1 MTEHE
6 KEFSYQ
12 QDFPAT
18 SWEAW
23 YEEVLKGLK
32 GVPYD
37 KALLTKTPEGITLK
51 PIYTKDDVK
60 DNPYLENL
68 PGFAPYMRNTH
79 VSGTANNSWLIEQK
93 IDVADLNE
101 WNQTVL
107 SDLNKGQNA
116 VYLKLDKI
124 SRQAKNPKTSAPQEI
139 AQEGLSIFSLNQLK
153 TALNE
158 IMLENIHIDIEASQS
173 ALAISAMLELICE
186 ERKFDLKKIK
196 GSVSTDPVSIIVREG
211 SLNCTWKQAMDE
223 MAVLCRWG
231 INHAPMMK
239 NILIDATIWNN
250 AGASATQELA
260 YAFSTAV
267 LYISEMLDR
276 GLNIDQ
282 IAPRIMFN
290 LGIGKHLFM
299 EISKLRAARLLWSQ
313 IIENFGGNAES
324 QKMYIFAQ
332 SSEYN
337 KTMFDPWVNIL
348 RTSTE
353 AFSAVVGS
361 CDALCLSPFDTSI
374 KASDDFSRRIAR
386 NQQNILLEESH
397 LNSVIDPAGGSWF
410 VETLTQQILEKTWE
424 IFQNTEKTGLF
435 EALKNNDIH
444 QQIEATHLWRLKNMA
459 ARKEALIG
467 TTIFANLAE
476 KELDIVN
483 INYDKIYNESIAQLH
498 PVSISLNMNDQLMDQ
513 IKAELKKGADLSAI
527 FAELRKGQTA
537 DICIT
542 PIKERKL
549 AEQYEY
555 LRNAS
560 LEYKNK
566 NGHLPQ
572 VYMANFAPIA
582 NIKPR
587 MDFSQGFF
595 QPGGF
600 DVIISDYLDSVQKAI
615 DASLASNA
623 KAIIICST
631 DDTYPEIVPQF
642 AQAIKKNHSDLCI
655 ILAGFPQDH
664 IETFKQAGVD
674 FFIHLKADTIQTL
687 SEIMK
692 KIGVL

>member
-1 MTEHE
+1 MTEHD

-12 QDFPAT
+12 QDFPAS

-32 GVPYD
+32 GVPYE
-37 KALLTKTPEGITLK
+37 KVLLTKTPEGITLK

-68 PGFAPYMRNTH
+68 PGFAPYMRNAN
-79 VSGTANNSWLIEQK
+79 VSGTANNSWLIEQM

-124 SRQAKNPKTSAPQEI
+124 SRQGINPKSASAQNI
-139 AQEGLSIFSLNQLK
+139 AQDGLAIFTLSQLK

-173 ALAISAMLELICE
+173 ALAISAMLEVICE
-186 ERKFDLKKIK
+186 ERKFDLAKLN
-196 GSVSTDPVSIIVREG
+196 GSVSMDPVSLIVREG

-223 MAVLCRWG
+223 MAILCRWG
-231 INHAPMMK
+231 ISKTPKMR
-239 NILIDATIWNN
+239 NILIDGTIWNN
-250 AGASATQELA
+250 SGASATQELA

-276 GLNIDQ
+276 GLTIDQ

-299 EISKLRAARLLWSQ
+299 EISKLRAARILWSQ

-324 QKMYIFAQ
+324 QKMYIFAH

-337 KTMFDPWVNIL
+337 KTMYDPWVNIL

-353 AFSAVVGS
+353 AFSAIIGS
-361 CDALCLSPFDTSI
+361 CDALCLSPFDSAI

-410 VETLTQQILEKTWE
+410 VEALTQELIEKTWE

-435 EALKNNDIH
+435 EALKNNEIQ
-444 QQIEATHLWRLKNMA
+444 QQIEESHKWRLKNMA

-476 KELDIVN
+476 KELDKAE
-483 INYDKIYNESIAQLH
+483 INYDKIYNECIAQLK
-498 PVSISLNMNDQLMDQ
+498 PLTTKLSMNDQLIEQ
-513 IKAELKKGADLSAI
+513 IKNELKNGADITAI
-527 FAELRKGQTA
+527 FAEIRNAQSP
-537 DICIT
+537 DICIS
-542 PIKERKL
+542 PINERKL
-549 AEQYEY
+549 AEQYEF

-560 LEYKNK
+560 MEYKNK
-566 NGHLPQ
+566 NGQLPQ
-572 VYMANFAPIA
+572 VFMANFAPIA
-582 NIKPR
+582 SIKPR

-600 DVIISDYLDSVQKAI
+600 DVIISDYLDSVQKAV
-615 DASLASNA
+615 DASLASKA
-623 KAIIICST
+623 KAFIICST

-642 AQAIKKNHSDLCI
+642 AQALKKNNSDLCI

-674 FFIHLKADTIQTL
+674 FFIHLKADTVQTL